1 VANPKNPR
9 ITETGFPSL
18 EWEEE
23 DLPTRPMP
31 LHERPVQARID
42 HEMATIG
49 QRHPRI
55 ADAIEKFWG
64 HRDCVEYLQT
74 LILQGGD
81 GDRQS
86 RVGFKPEVSAA
97 LINLVA
103 LHQIDA
109 P

>member
-1 VANPKNPR
+1 MSDPKNLR
-9 ITETGFPSL
+9 LSDTGFPPL

-23 DLPTRPMP
+23 EVPTRPTP
-31 LHERPVQARID
+31 LHEQPVQARID
-42 HEMATIG
+42 HEMATIAS
-49 QRHPRI
+49 HHARI
-55 ADAIEKFWG
+55 AQAIEKFWG

-81 GDRQS
+81 GDRHS

-103 LHQIDA
+103 LHQITTS
-109 P
+109 